1 MRWALVTGSSRGLGA
16 AFVRCLS
23 KEGVNVMGLSRNGPT
38 GSIPYAADITDE
50 ESVKAAAAEFAKHS
64 QSLDLIINNAGMMH
78 PSGKGEGAISRIT
91 AADMEAVFKLNVI
104 APALVVKHFLPLLK
118 KGESPAVVNVA
129 AGVASLEGNAA
140 GGWYSY
146 RASKTALNQLTK
158 TMGLE
163 LARSNIR
170 CVGLYPR
177 MVDTDLSKAYQKAN
191 PYGVL
196 RSPDEAAD
204 KMLATLAQVELKP
217 VGRFIDIWEEKDIP
231 W

>member
-1 MRWALVTGSSRGLGA
+1 
-16 AFVRCLS
+16 
-23 KEGVNVMGLSRNGPT
+23 
-38 GSIPYAADITDE
+38 
-50 ESVKAAAAEFAKHS
+50 
-64 QSLDLIINNAGMMH
+64 
-78 PSGKGEGAISRIT
+78 
-91 AADMEAVFKLNVI
+91 MEAVFKLNVI
-104 APALVVKHFLPLLK
+104 APALIVKHFLPLLK
-118 KGESPAVVNVA
+118 KGEAPAVVNVA

-163 LARSNIR
+163 LARSQIR

-177 MVDTDLSKAYQKAN
+177 MVETDLSQPYQRAN

-196 RSPDEAAD
+196 RTPDEAAD
-204 KMLATLAQVELKP
+204 KMLAMLAQVELKP
-217 VGRFIDIWEEKDIP
+217 VGRFIDIWDEKDIP

>member
-1 MRWALVTGSSRGLGA
+1 
-16 AFVRCLS
+16 
-23 KEGVNVMGLSRNGPT
+23 
-38 GSIPYAADITDE
+38 
-50 ESVKAAAAEFAKHS
+50 
-64 QSLDLIINNAGMMH
+64 
-78 PSGKGEGAISRIT
+78 
-91 AADMEAVFKLNVI
+91 MEAVFKLNVI

-177 MVDTDLSKAYQKAN
+177 MVDTHLSKAYQKAN